1 MTASVFD
8 SPMFTKLFPVGE
20 AGRLFTHSAEL
31 RAALLVLGTLA
42 KVQATRGDIPEDSG
56 FFIHRSAMEV
66 QVDPAGLAAGVAT
79 DHSYVPALIAAF
91 DKAMEAPEHSRFIGH
106 GATPQDIADT
116 ALMLRL
122 RQLLSLAEKAL
133 QALPETNQSA
143 AVLAELPALR
153 AENIHAAFANDADIG
168 AEIASA
174 LSLGTSGDTR
184 QSTRTIAQWLT
195 AAAQAAA
202 HHPASQTQPSPTAA
216 ALLQQVQTL
225 NGTLQLSTL
234 APHASLAETLHLP
247 QIALGSLSLLQ
258 MGRPTSH

>member
-8 SPMFTKLFPVGE
+8 SPMFTKRFPVGE

-66 QVDPAGLAAGVAT
+66 QVDPAGLSDGLAT
-79 DHSYVPALIAAF
+79 DQTYVPALMAAF
-91 DKAMEAPEHSRFIGH
+91 DKAMEAPEHSRFIGQS
-106 GATPQDIADT
+106 ADPQDIADT

-122 RQLLSLAEKAL
+122 RQLLGLAETAL
-133 QALPETNQSA
+133 KALPETNQTA
-143 AVLAELPALR
+143 AALAELPALR
-153 AENIHAAFANDADIG
+153 AESIHAAFAKDAELGD
-168 AEIASA
+168 EIAKA
-174 LSLGTSGDTR
+174 LSLGATGDAR
-184 QSTRTIAQWLT
+184 QSTRSISQWLT

-202 HHPASQTQPSPTAA
+202 AQLPHCTATA

-225 NGTLQLSTL
+225 NGTLQLS
-234 APHASLAETLHLP
+234 AVEPHAAMSETLHLP
-247 QIALGSLSLLQ
+247 QIALGSLSLLL
-258 MGRPTSH
+258 MAAPNT